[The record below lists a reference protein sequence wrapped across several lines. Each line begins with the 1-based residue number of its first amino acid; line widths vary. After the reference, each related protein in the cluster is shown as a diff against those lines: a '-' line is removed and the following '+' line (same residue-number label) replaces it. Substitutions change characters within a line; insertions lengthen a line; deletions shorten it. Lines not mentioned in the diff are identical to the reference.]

1 MFLLYDNQNNI
12 KGFAISYSGN
22 LNKLKVED
30 DFDTSSVDEYII
42 ENNVLIK
49 KNNISIVTMRQAR
62 LALFQAGKLNEV
74 ETAIQNS
81 NDEELKIEWNYATE
95 VPRNWESL
103 IRVANNLG
111 ITDAEIDALFELAK
125 TL

>member
-1 MFLLYDNQNNI
+1 MFVLYDNQNNI
-12 KGFAISYSGN
+12 KGFAMAYSGN

-111 ITDAEIDALFELAK
+111 ITDAEIDDLFELAK